1 MKIFSFFSK
10 INKKILLFVSLF
22 LIFAVSV
29 GLLLLPSKDT
39 PTARTY
45 ENNTQYTFDSYTNE
59 LFSWQLSSDW
69 LSMHFYLEDVYKRQT
84 G

>member
-29 GLLLLPSKDT
+29 GLLLLPSKD
-39 PTARTY
+39 P
-45 ENNTQYTFDSYTNE
+45 NCQN
-59 LFSWQLSSDW
+59 L
-69 LSMHFYLEDVYKRQT
+69 
-84 G
+84 

>member
-39 PTARTY
+39 QLPELMKTIPSILLTAIPMNCSPGSFPPT
-45 ENNTQYTFDSYTNE
+45 
-59 LFSWQLSSDW
+59 
-69 LSMHFYLEDVYKRQT
+69 